1 MEFLKFI
8 FESVKSAVAGGI
20 LIAALA
26 CLFRSWIAE
35 RLKNA
40 IRHEYD
46 RDIEAYRAALA
57 SAYSATA
64 EGQKAAIDAR
74 FKAFDRI
81 WKAVLALRNNVG
93 FITTFLDI
101 LTVDEYK
108 DIKDHKD
115 FTRMVGELDENKLQR
130 MSPDSQIEETRPY
143 VGEVVWSLFF
153 AYQAINIRIVFLA
166 WSAVYT
172 DEEKIYWYRDDG
184 TLSLL
189 RLALTK
195 AEMDKFE
202 SLKIGKIAYFRKV
215 IEGKLLASWRN
226 LLSGAEFGEEA
237 LVHAQSIISATSK
250 VTADKAPQPTPKSGA
265 AGL

>member
-1 MEFLKFI
+1 MEILKFI
-8 FESVKSAVAGGI
+8 FESITSAATGGI

-26 CLFRSWIAE
+26 WIFRSWITE

-40 IRHEYD
+40 IKHEYD
-46 RDIEAYRAALA
+46 RDLESYRAAL
-57 SAYSATA
+57 SSVYSATA

-74 FKAFDRI
+74 FKSFDRI

-108 DIKDHKD
+108 NIKNHKD
-115 FTRMVGELDENKLQR
+115 FIAMIGGLDETKLHK
-130 MSPDSQIEETRPY
+130 MSPDQQIEETRPY
-143 VGEVVWSLFF
+143 VGEVVWSLFYV
-153 AYQAINIRIVFLA
+153 YQAINIRIVFLA
-166 WSAVYT
+166 WSSAHS
-172 DEEKIYWYRDDG
+172 DEDKIYWYKDEG

-195 AEMDKFE
+195 EEMSKFE
-202 SLKIGKIAYFRKV
+202 ALKMGKIDYFRKI
-215 IEGKLLASWRN
+215 IEGKLLAAWKK
-226 LLSGAEFGEEA
+226 LLSGEEIRDEA
-237 LVHAQSIISATSK
+237 LQHAQSIINATAK
-250 VTADKAPQPTPKSGA
+250 VTANKAPQPTPKSGA